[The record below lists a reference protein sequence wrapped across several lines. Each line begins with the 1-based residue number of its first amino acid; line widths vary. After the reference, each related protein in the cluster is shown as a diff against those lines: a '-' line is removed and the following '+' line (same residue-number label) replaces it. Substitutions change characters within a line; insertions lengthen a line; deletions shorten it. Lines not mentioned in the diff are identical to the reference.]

1 MKCPNCGYE
10 AAEGT
15 DECPKCQLVFRKWQ
29 DRAERQAVEEHVSS
43 TEEPGKKDDSSLT
56 LRLFVMFLVCAGL
69 YWLVRPSDKQADS
82 SPAPET
88 TAAPAQPAGD
98 APGQDAQQLAVAG
111 PAEARWG
118 FEGKVVDLLD
128 GKPVLGA
135 KIYFSDPSTGR
146 NFSTETDYDGHYS
159 LEVKPLEAGGYLAQ
173 IMHPEF
179 EGRWWEG
186 KNAKLGKKQRYQLA
200 GRSAGDAIAYSGKS
214 GAGTVVDFAVVPK
227 TLTPEEKKD
236 LCSAAPNSPACS
248 K

>member
-1 MKCPNCGYE
+1 MLSFRCARRSLVVATLTL
-10 AAEGT
+10 AASA
-15 DECPKCQLVFRKWQ
+15 V
-29 DRAERQAVEEHVSS
+29 RAEAPREFAEISL
-43 TEEPGKKDDSSLT
+43 DDLLT
-56 LRLFVMFLVCAGL
+56 AGL
-69 YWLVRPSDKQADS
+69 EVTTKKATSLRDSPGIVTVVIREEILRSGARDLLDVLNLV
-82 SPAPET
+82 
-88 TAAPAQPAGD
+88 
-98 APGQDAQQLAVAG
+98 PGFQSGIDTWNEISVG
-111 PAEARWG
+111 VRGNWG